1 MWHHLGVSEG
11 SFQRYVSPQRDQS
24 QHGPHFTDEQ
34 MEARAPCPVWP
45 FIFAVNTIYLL
56 SIDCARPW
64 VGTGGSEMNHTQAL
78 PSRHSEPGRAVGHV
92 KGHSRY
98 SVVSVVLEVAQ
109 VMGAGEHRG
118 GAPGP
123 AGGWQEGFLEEVTPE
138 EGFRE

>member
-1 MWHHLGVSEG
+1 MACILQMSKRRPSTLAQSGH
-11 SFQRYVSPQRDQS
+11 SFVQS
-24 QHGPHFTDEQ
+24 TH
-34 MEARAPCPVWP
+34 
-45 FIFAVNTIYLL
+45 IYLL

-109 VMGAGEHRG
+109 VMGAGEHGG